1 MSRPNI
7 FKRFLLLSHKNVL
20 WKLRNWKST
29 LLEITFPI
37 ILCVTIFLLSL
48 LLPPVSHHTTQ
59 TAAKALPSAGLIP
72 FLQTMFCDLTDEV
85 TNGPDGLP
93 SFKGSRV
100 SNLYRLIQEVNTSLE
115 LYLFNYLP

>member
-7 FKRFLLLSHKNVL
+7 CKRFLLLSHKNVL

-48 LLPPVSHHTTQ
+48 LLPPVTHQTTQ

-72 FLQTMFCDLTDEV
+72 FLQTMFCDLTDQL

-93 SFKGSRV
+93 SFQHSRV
-100 SNLYRLIQEVNTSLE
+100 SNLYKLIQEVYTYSGVVT
-115 LYLFNYLP
+115 